1 MKNLS
6 KHLSYSE
13 KENQL
18 NLSFSSNGP
27 FYHLCTNGE
36 ETQVIFTSD
45 EDFKHAM
52 NFVAYAAKF
61 ISGVSIYTFT
71 IMINHFHFIISGP
84 KEKVVEFYKL
94 FRSKLSRYLTQK
106 EIYVD
111 LHSVEYQVIEIKTLS
126 SLRNEIVYTNRN
138 GYVADSSCSFFSYRW
153 GAGAYFF
160 NPISRL
166 IKGER
171 YDSLTYREQ
180 RSIVSARKS
189 ELLNDCRIYDGV
201 ILPTSYCKIDEA
213 ESYFQDAHMYS
224 HMISRNSEA
233 YAEISKQIKDRI
245 FLTYNELH
253 SVVSS
258 LCKEKYS
265 QNVPSLIPADA
276 KLEMAKYMKSKYN
289 ATLSQIRTILKLDSS
304 IINSLF
310 PSV

>member
-52 NFVAYAAKF
+52 NFVAYAAKS

-180 RSIVSARKS
+180 RSVVSARKS

-201 ILPTSYCKIDEA
+201 ILPTSYCKIDEV

-258 LCKEKYS
+258 LCKERYS